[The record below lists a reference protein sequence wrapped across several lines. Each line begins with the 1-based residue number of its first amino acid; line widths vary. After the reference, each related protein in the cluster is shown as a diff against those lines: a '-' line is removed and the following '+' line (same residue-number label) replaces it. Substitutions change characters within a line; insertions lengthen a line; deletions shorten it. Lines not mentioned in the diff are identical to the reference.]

1 MDWRGQGR
9 EGQWNVEEVTVRS
22 CDVGVWGDRPLVHAR
37 AFVCVTIR
45 LLCVRFLINGMCVYF
60 VRVRLY
66 VRVCLFVS
74 ATRGRACVV

>member
-45 LLCVRFLINGMCVYF
+45 LLCVRFLIKNMCVYLS
-60 VRVRLY
+60 VCACMCTY
-66 VRVCLFVS
+66 VS
-74 ATRGRACVV
+74 S